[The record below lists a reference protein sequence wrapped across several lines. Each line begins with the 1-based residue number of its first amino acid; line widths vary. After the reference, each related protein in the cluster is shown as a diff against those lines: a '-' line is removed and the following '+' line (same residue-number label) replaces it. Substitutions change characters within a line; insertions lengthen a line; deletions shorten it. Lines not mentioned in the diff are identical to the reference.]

1 MASSRLPPGERKM
14 VRVTLK
20 VQNNVAELRQKRG
33 LSAAELAAEI
43 GVSRQAIYSM
53 EAGTYVPNT
62 TVTLKL
68 SRVFGVTVEE
78 IFQIEED
85 DTPPA
90 HLALNVKILP
100 GEPEIQPGQP
110 VQLCRVGKRLV
121 AACPQTA
128 AWSLPLAD
136 GVLVDGGSSAK
147 QKDKTTVQLF
157 GEEKDLAK
165 RVMVAGCDPGISVL
179 SRHVRRA
186 GIELVVINRNSSQ
199 SLDLLKQGLVHV
211 AGTHL
216 QDKAA
221 GESNLPAVRQRFA
234 KGAVAVI
241 GFAIWEVGIVVA
253 RGDPKGIRT
262 ISDFARKDI
271 TIVNRESGAGC
282 RLMLDYHLAQL
293 GITAKSVRGY
303 GQIALGHLPAAW
315 HVLTG
320 KADCCIATKAAA
332 RVFGLDFISM
342 LTERYDL
349 VIRTPNLNSQA
360 VQVLLDTLGRSAFR
374 RELEG
379 SEGYDT
385 RTAGYRLA

>member
-1 MASSRLPPGERKM
+1 
-14 VRVTLK
+14 VRVSLN
-20 VQNNVAELRQKRG
+20 VQNSVAELRQKRG

-53 EAGTYVPNT
+53 EAGSYVPNT

-68 SRVFGVTVEE
+68 SRVFGVPVED
-78 IFQIEED
+78 IFRMDED
-85 DTPPA
+85 EAPPA
-90 HLALNVKILP
+90 HFASNVEILP
-100 GEPEIQPGQP
+100 GEPEVQPGQP

-121 AACPQTA
+121 AACPQPI

-136 GVLVDGGSSAK
+136 AVLVDYARSAK
-147 QKDKTTVQLF
+147 RKDKTTVQLF
-157 GEEKDLAK
+157 GEEKDLAR

-179 SRHVRRA
+179 SRHVQRA
-186 GIELVVINRNSSQ
+186 GIELVVVNRNSSQ

-216 QDKAA
+216 RDEAT
-221 GESNLPAVRQRFA
+221 GESNLPAVRKRFA

-241 GFAIWEVGIVVA
+241 GFALWEEGIVVT
-253 RGDPKGIRT
+253 RGNPKGIRT
-262 ISDFARKDI
+262 IADFARKNV
-271 TIVNRESGAGC
+271 TIVNREPGAGC
-282 RLMLDYHLAQL
+282 RGMLDSKLGQL
-293 GITAKSVRGY
+293 GIAAQSVRGY
-303 GQIALGHLPAAW
+303 GQIAQGHLPAAW
-315 HVLTG
+315 HVLTA

-332 RVFGLDFISM
+332 RVFGLDFIPM

-360 VQVLLDTLGRSAFR
+360 VQVLLDTLGRAAFR

-379 SEGYDT
+379 LGGYDT
-385 RTAGYRLA
+385 RAAGNRLA

>member
-1 MASSRLPPGERKM
+1 
-14 VRVTLK
+14 VTLN
-20 VQNNVAELRQKRG
+20 VHNSVAELRQKRG

-53 EAGTYVPNT
+53 EAGSYVPNT

-68 SRVFGVTVEE
+68 SRVFGVPVEA
-78 IFQIEED
+78 IFRIEGD
-85 DTPPA
+85 DAPPA
-90 HLALNVKILP
+90 HFASNVEILP
-100 GEPEIQPGQP
+100 GEPKIQPGQP

-121 AACPQTA
+121 AACAQPL
-128 AWSLPLAD
+128 AWSLPSAD
-136 GVLVDGGSSAK
+136 AVLVNGASSARR
-147 QKDKTTVQLF
+147 KDKTTVQLF

-179 SRHVRRA
+179 SRHVQRA
-186 GIELVVINRNSSQ
+186 GIELVIINRNSSQ

-216 QDKAA
+216 QDQAT
-221 GESNLPAVRQRFA
+221 GESNLPAVRRRFA

-241 GFAIWEVGIVVA
+241 GFAIWEEGIVVA
-253 RGDPKGIRT
+253 HGNPKKIQT
-262 ISDFARKDI
+262 VSDFARKGI

-282 RLMLDYHLAQL
+282 RLLLDYHLAQL
-293 GITAKSVRGY
+293 GIAAKAVRGY

-315 HVLTG
+315 QVLTG

-332 RVFGLDFISM
+332 RAFGLDFISL

-360 VQVLLDTLGRSAFR
+360 VQVLLDTLGRAAFR

-379 SEGYDT
+379 LGGYDT
-385 RTAGYRLA
+385 RTAGDRLA